1 MQTIE
6 EMKGGPIAKRI
17 KKILYSDKSESS
29 IDEMMEDTPSNY
41 NIPNGRIEGRSLG
54 LKALLI
60 QEKKRGLPRS
70 DPLSVDLRVGP
81 TEAGKTLQPES
92 INKTLAA
99 AKGGRKANLSPIKK
113 NDGGILSPKGQGSAG
128 RVNNLFK
135 DPSNTSIPRQE
146 IMANQV
152 TLRNGK
158 QQKSG
163 MPSKI
168 DIGGMELDLDDTANS
183 LQAMKRN
190 QGRSVQQQQLPNG
203 SGKGTVA
210 NLKKQFT
217 EKSVDD
223 ETPVNYGPPNGEGQN
238 PYAIKNVMPPPP
250 MASKLP
256 AKKR

>member
-41 NIPNGRIEGRSLG
+41 NIPNGRIEGRSIG

-60 QEKKRGLPRS
+60 QEKKRGMQRS
-70 DPLSVDLRVGP
+70 DPLSIDLRVGP

-99 AKGGRKANLSPIKK
+99 AKGGRKANISPIKK
-113 NDGGILSPKGQGSAG
+113 NDGGILSPKGSAG
-128 RVNNLFK
+128 KVNNLFK

-146 IMANQV
+146 IIANQV

-168 DIGGMELDLDDTANS
+168 DIGGMELDMDDTANP

-190 QGRSVQQQQLPNG
+190 QG
-203 SGKGTVA
+203 KT
-210 NLKKQFT
+210 
-217 EKSVDD
+217 
-223 ETPVNYGPPNGEGQN
+223 
-238 PYAIKNVMPPPP
+238 I
-250 MASKLP
+250 
-256 AKKR
+256 